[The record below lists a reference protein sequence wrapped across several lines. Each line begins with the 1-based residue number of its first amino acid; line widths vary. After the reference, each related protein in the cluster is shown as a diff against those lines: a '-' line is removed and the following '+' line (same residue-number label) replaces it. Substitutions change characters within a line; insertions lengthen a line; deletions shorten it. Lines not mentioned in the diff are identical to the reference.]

1 VLQGSLTPQQQQL
14 LHYLQQQQQDAI
26 TAVQQ
31 ATSQVSHSTRRF
43 TLPLALY
50 IRLSSVKMLKG

>member
-50 IRLSSVKMLKG
+50 IRLSVG